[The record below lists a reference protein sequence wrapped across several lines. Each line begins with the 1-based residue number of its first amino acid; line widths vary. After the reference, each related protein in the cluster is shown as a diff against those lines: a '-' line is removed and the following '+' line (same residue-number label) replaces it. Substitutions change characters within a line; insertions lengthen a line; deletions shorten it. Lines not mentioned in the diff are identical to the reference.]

1 VSLASW
7 HQPPPS
13 AKPPLQAKAK
23 QMADRQ
29 TSPTLQS
36 EGATLELEGPA
47 QAADERVREVSS
59 LASYLQSLAE
69 REKAEIARTLHDELG
84 GLLTAA
90 KMDLSWL
97 QPRVQAPELQ
107 ERLAQLGSVLD
118 EAMDLK
124 RRLVDDLRPSLLDHF
139 GLPTALRTYV
149 DAVCLKAGL
158 QADIDLADEAQGL
171 PRETAIAVFRIVQ
184 EGLSN
189 VIRHGRASHVRLL
202 MTADSGGFALSL
214 CDDGRGFDP
223 NQDPAARATFGLQ
236 GMRQRVSSF
245 GGTLVID
252 SGTGRGTT
260 LRVRVPG

>member
-1 VSLASW
+1 MSDS
-7 HQPPPS
+7 
-13 AKPPLQAKAK
+13 
-23 QMADRQ
+23 Q
-29 TSPTLQS
+29 TPPTLES
-36 EGATLELEGPA
+36 EGPV
-47 QAADERVREVSS
+47 QPADERAREVSG
-59 LASYLQSLAE
+59 LATYLQSLAE

-97 QPRVQAPELQ
+97 QSRVPAPELQ

-158 QADIDLADEAQGL
+158 QVDIALAEEAQGL
-171 PRETAIAVFRIVQ
+171 PRDTAIAVFRIVQ

-189 VIRHGRASHVRLL
+189 IVRHGGARHVQLV
-202 MTADSGGFALSL
+202 MTAASGGFALTLS
-214 CDDGRGFDP
+214 DDGRGFDP
-223 NQDPAARATFGLQ
+223 THDLAARATFGLK

-260 LRVRVPG
+260 LRVQVPAESA

>member
-1 VSLASW
+1 M
-7 HQPPPS
+7 P
-13 AKPPLQAKAK
+13 
-23 QMADRQ
+23 DRQ
-29 TSPTLQS
+29 TPPTLES
-36 EGATLELEGPA
+36 EGPA
-47 QAADERVREVSS
+47 QPADERIREVSG

-69 REKAEIARTLHDELG
+69 REKAEIARTLHDDLG

-97 QPRVQAPELQ
+97 QSRVQAPELQ

-158 QADIDLADEAQGL
+158 QVDIDLADAAQGL
-171 PRETAIAVFRIVQ
+171 SRDTAIAVFRIVQ

-189 VIRHGRASHVRLL
+189 VIRHGGARRVRLL
-202 MTADSGGFALSL
+202 MTADSGGFALTLS
-214 CDDGRGFDP
+214 DDGRGFDP
-223 NQDPAARATFGLQ
+223 SDDLAARATFGLK

-245 GGTLVID
+245 GGTLIID
-252 SGTGRGTT
+252 SGRGRGTT
-260 LRVRVPG
+260 VTVQVPMDEETDRGSAGSLKAESTPVVD

>member
-1 VSLASW
+1 MPDT
-7 HQPPPS
+7 QI
-13 AKPPLQAKAK
+13 
-23 QMADRQ
+23 
-29 TSPTLQS
+29 SPTLEA
-36 EGATLELEGPA
+36 EGSSQPVDEGSPEVA
-47 QAADERVREVSS
+47 GLAAH
-59 LASYLQSLAE
+59 LQSLAE

-97 QPRVQAPELQ
+97 QSRVQAPELQ
-107 ERLAQLGSVLD
+107 ERLTQLGNVLD

-124 RRLVDDLRPSLLDHF
+124 RRVVDDLRPSLLDHY

-149 DAVCLKAGL
+149 AAVCLKAGL
-158 QADIDLADEAQGL
+158 QVHIDLADQAQGL
-171 PRETAIAVFRIVQ
+171 RRDTAIAVFRIVQ

-189 VIRHGRASHVRLL
+189 IIRHGDARHVRLL
-202 MTADSGGFALSL
+202 MSADSGGFALTLS
-214 CDDGRGFDP
+214 DDGRGFDP
-223 NQDPAARATFGLQ
+223 GGDLPARATFGLK

-260 LRVRVPG
+260 LTVQVPMDEEAERGSDGSLAAESTL

>member
-1 VSLASW
+1 M
-7 HQPPPS
+7 PNT
-13 AKPPLQAKAK
+13 
-23 QMADRQ
+23 Q
-29 TSPTLQS
+29 TTPTLES
-36 EGATLELEGPA
+36 EGPA
-47 QAADERVREVSS
+47 QPADERIREVSG
-59 LASYLQSLAE
+59 LATYLQSLAE

-90 KMDLSWL
+90 KMDLSWM
-97 QPRVQAPELQ
+97 QSRVQAPELQ

-158 QADIDLADEAQGL
+158 RADIGLADEAQGL
-171 PRETAIAVFRIVQ
+171 SRDTAIAVFRIVQ

-189 VIRHGRASHVRLL
+189 VIRHGGARHVRLL
-202 MTADSGGFALSL
+202 MTADSGGFALTLS
-214 CDDGRGFDP
+214 DDGRGFDP
-223 NQDPAARATFGLQ
+223 TRDLAAHTTFGLK

-260 LRVRVPG
+260 LSVHVPMDAETDRGSAGSLGG

>member
-1 VSLASW
+1 M
-7 HQPPPS
+7 P
-13 AKPPLQAKAK
+13 
-23 QMADRQ
+23 DRQ
-29 TSPTLQS
+29 TPPPTAES
-36 EGATLELEGPA
+36 AGPA
-47 QAADERVREVSS
+47 QPADERVREVSG
-59 LASYLQSLAE
+59 LATYLQSLAE

-97 QPRVQAPELQ
+97 QSRVPAPELQ

-158 QADIDLADEAQGL
+158 QVDIDLAEEAQGL
-171 PRETAIAVFRIVQ
+171 PRDTAIAVFRIVQ

-189 VIRHGRASHVRLL
+189 IIRHGGARHVRLL
-202 MTADSGGFALSL
+202 MAADSGGFALTLS
-214 CDDGRGFDP
+214 DDGRGFDP
-223 NQDPAARATFGLQ
+223 ARDPAARATFGLT

-252 SGTGRGTT
+252 SETGRGTLLSVQIPMDGAT
-260 LRVRVPG
+260 DGGPAGSLLAGS

>member
-1 VSLASW
+1 M
-7 HQPPPS
+7 P
-13 AKPPLQAKAK
+13 
-23 QMADRQ
+23 DTQ
-29 TSPTLQS
+29 TPPTLESAGSTQ
-36 EGATLELEGPA
+36 L
-47 QAADERVREVSS
+47 ADERMREVSG
-59 LASYLQSLAE
+59 LASYLQALAE

-97 QPRVQAPELQ
+97 QSRIQAPELQ
-107 ERLAQLGSVLD
+107 ERLAQLGAVLD

-149 DAVCLKAGL
+149 DAVCHKAGL
-158 QADIDLADEAQGL
+158 QVDIDLADEAQGL
-171 PRETAIAVFRIVQ
+171 PRDTAIAVFRIVQ

-189 VIRHGRASHVRLL
+189 IIRHGGATHVRLV
-202 MTADSGGFALSL
+202 MTPAYDGFALTLS
-214 CDDGRGFDP
+214 DDGCGFDP
-223 NQDPAARATFGLQ
+223 TGDGAARATFGLK

-252 SGTGRGTT
+252 SGSGHGTT
-260 LRVRVPG
+260 LRVQVPA

>member
-1 VSLASW
+1 M
-7 HQPPPS
+7 P
-13 AKPPLQAKAK
+13 
-23 QMADRQ
+23 DRQ
-29 TSPTLQS
+29 TPPPTAES
-36 EGATLELEGPA
+36 AGPA
-47 QAADERVREVSS
+47 QPADERVREVSG
-59 LASYLQSLAE
+59 LATYLQSLAE

-97 QPRVQAPELQ
+97 QSRVPAPELQ

-158 QADIDLADEAQGL
+158 QVDIDLAEEAQGL
-171 PRETAIAVFRIVQ
+171 PRDTAIAVFRIVQ

-189 VIRHGRASHVRLL
+189 IIRHGGARHVRLL
-202 MTADSGGFALSL
+202 MAADSGGFALTLS
-214 CDDGRGFDP
+214 DDGRTIVFESSADLANTGGSASFHLVRAELSAFAEIGRTRGVC
-223 NQDPAARATFGLQ
+223 PA
-236 GMRQRVSSF
+236 M
-245 GGTLVID
+245 
-252 SGTGRGTT
+252 SGDGKTIVFASRESRSKT
-260 LRVRVPG
+260 RRMS

>member
-1 VSLASW
+1 MPNI
-7 HQPPPS
+7 QTPPPTAES
-13 AKPPLQAKAK
+13 AG
-23 QMADRQ
+23 
-29 TSPTLQS
+29 S
-36 EGATLELEGPA
+36 A
-47 QAADERVREVSS
+47 QPADERVREVSG
-59 LASYLQSLAE
+59 LATYLQALAE

-97 QPRVQAPELQ
+97 QSRVPAPELQ

-149 DAVCLKAGL
+149 DAACLKAGL
-158 QADIDLADEAQGL
+158 QVDIDLAEEAQGL
-171 PRETAIAVFRIVQ
+171 PRDTAIAVFRIVQ

-189 VIRHGRASHVRLL
+189 IIRHGGARHVRLL
-202 MTADSGGFALSL
+202 MAADSGGFALTLS
-214 CDDGRGFDP
+214 DDGRGFDP
-223 NQDPAARATFGLQ
+223 TRDLAARATFGLK

-252 SGTGRGTT
+252 SGSGRGTT
-260 LRVRVPG
+260 LTVQVPTEGV